1 MSFISSEMRD
11 TFTLMAKRSAGY
23 DVVIV
28 GGAIIGSAV
37 AYFLTADE
45 DFQGRVLV
53 IEKDPSYQYCSTTR
67 SLASIRQQFSTPVNI
82 HLSQFGV
89 EFLRTAK
96 DRLGADVDLS
106 FREAGY
112 LLLASGQGKAILERN
127 ARVQTQQGAD
137 VCLLGPAE
145 LQARFPWLTTSD
157 LAAGCLGLSGE
168 GWFDAHSLLYALRST
183 AVARG
188 AEFLTGEVV
197 ALRVSQ
203 QRLEAVQL
211 ADGQVFPCGE
221 LVNAAGPAAGKIARM
236 ADIELPV
243 ESRKRCVF
251 VFDCRQTDALQP
263 CPLVVDV
270 SGVYFR
276 PEGQYFVCGVSP
288 PADQDP
294 PTEDFRIEYQLFDE
308 IVWPVLAHRVPVFE
322 AIKPVSAWS
331 GHYAYNTL
339 DQNAIVGR
347 HPVLRNFLFANGF
360 SGHGVQQAP
369 GVGRGIAEL
378 IVHGAYRTVDITP
391 LGFGRVVAGRPL
403 QELNVI

>member
-1 MSFISSEMRD
+1 M
-11 TFTLMAKRSAGY
+11 TKRSAGY

-45 DFQGRVLV
+45 SFQGRVLV
-53 IEKDPSYQYCSTTR
+53 IEKDPSYQDCSTTR

-82 HLSQFGV
+82 QLSQFGV
-89 EFLRTAK
+89 EFLRAVK
-96 DRLGADVDLS
+96 DRLGADVEVG

-112 LLLASGQGKAILERN
+112 LLLASETGKAILERN
-127 ARVQTQQGAD
+127 VRVQTQQGAD

-157 LAAGCLGLSGE
+157 LVAGCLGLSGE
-168 GWFDAHSLLYALRST
+168 GWFDAHSLLYALRNT
-183 AVARG
+183 AAARG

-197 ALRVSQ
+197 GLHGSP

-211 ADGQVFPCGE
+211 ADGRVFPCGE

-251 VFDCRQTDALQP
+251 VFDCRQADVLQA

-288 PADQDP
+288 PEDQDP
-294 PTEDFRIEYQLFDE
+294 PTEDFRVEHHLFDE
-308 IVWPVLAHRVPVFE
+308 IVWPALAHRVPVFE
-322 AIKPVSAWS
+322 AIKQVNAWS

-347 HPVLRNFLFANGF
+347 HPVLKNFLFANGF

-369 GVGRGIAEL
+369 GVGCGIAEL
-378 IVHGAYRTVDITP
+378 IVHGAYQTVDITP
-391 LGFGRVVAGRPL
+391 LGFERVVAGRPL
-403 QELNVI
+403 RELNVI

>member
-1 MSFISSEMRD
+1 M
-11 TFTLMAKRSAGY
+11 Y

-45 DFQGRVLV
+45 RFHGRVLV
-53 IEKDPSYQYCSTTR
+53 IEKDPSYQKCSTTL

-82 HLSQFGV
+82 QLSQFGV
-89 EFLRTAK
+89 EFLHAVK
-96 DRLGADVDLS
+96 ERLGADVEVS

-112 LLLASGQGKAILERN
+112 LLLASQQGKDLLERN
-127 ARVQTQQGAD
+127 VGVQTQQGAD
-137 VCLLGPAE
+137 VCLLGPTE
-145 LQARFPWLTTSD
+145 LKERFPWLTTAD
-157 LAAGCLGLSGE
+157 IAVGCLGLSGE
-168 GWFDAHSLLYALRST
+168 GWFDAHSLLHALRST
-183 AVARG
+183 AEARG
-188 AEFLTGEVV
+188 AEFIQGEVV
-197 ALRVSQ
+197 ALSVSN
-203 QRLEAVQL
+203 QRLESVQL
-211 ADGQVFPCGE
+211 DDGRVFSCGE
-221 LVNAAGPAAGKIARM
+221 LVNAAGPAASKIARM

-251 VFDCRQTDALQP
+251 VFDCRQAGVIQP

-288 PADQDP
+288 PEDQDP
-294 PTEDFRIEYQLFDE
+294 PTEDFRVEYHLFDE
-308 IVWPVLAHRVPVFE
+308 IVWPALAHRVPIFE
-322 AIKPVSAWS
+322 AIKQVNAWS

-347 HPVLRNFLFANGF
+347 HPVMKNFLFANGF
-360 SGHGVQQAP
+360 SGHGIQQAP
-369 GVGRGIAEL
+369 AVGRGIAEL
-378 IVHGAYRTVDITP
+378 IVHGAYQTVDITP
-391 LGFGRVVAGRPL
+391 LGFERVVEGRPL

>member
-1 MSFISSEMRD
+1 
-11 TFTLMAKRSAGY
+11 MAKRSAGY

-45 DFQGRVLV
+45 SFQGRVLV
-53 IEKDPSYQYCSTTR
+53 IEKDPSYQNCSTTH

-89 EFLRTAK
+89 EFLRSVK
-96 DRLGADVDLS
+96 DRLGADVEVS
-106 FREAGY
+106 FRESGY
-112 LLLASGQGKAILERN
+112 LLLASEHGQAILERN
-127 ARVQTQQGAD
+127 ARVQSQQGAD

-145 LQARFPWLTTSD
+145 LQARFPWLTISD

-168 GWFDAHSLLYALRST
+168 GWFDAHSLLYALRNT
-183 AVARG
+183 AIAQG

-197 ALRVSQ
+197 GLHGSP

-211 ADGQVFPCGE
+211 ADGRVFPCGE

-251 VFDCRQTDALQP
+251 VFDCRQADVLQP

-288 PADQDP
+288 SEDQDP
-294 PTEDFRIEYQLFDE
+294 PTEDFWVEHHLFDE
-308 IVWPVLAHRVPVFE
+308 IVWPALAHRVPVFE
-322 AIKPVSAWS
+322 AIKRVSAWS

-347 HPVLRNFLFANGF
+347 HPVITNFLFANGF

-369 GVGRGIAEL
+369 AVGRGIAEL
-378 IVHGAYRTVDITP
+378 IVHGAYQTIDITP
-391 LGFGRVVAGRPL
+391 LGFGRVIAGRPL

>member
-1 MSFISSEMRD
+1 
-11 TFTLMAKRSAGY
+11 MAKRSAGY

-45 DFQGRVLV
+45 SFQGRVLV
-53 IEKDPSYQYCSTTR
+53 IEKDPSYQNCSTTR

-89 EFLRTAK
+89 EFLRSVK
-96 DRLGADVDLS
+96 DRLGADVEVS
-106 FREAGY
+106 FRESGY
-112 LLLASGQGKAILERN
+112 LLLASEHGQAILERN
-127 ARVQTQQGAD
+127 ARVQSQQGAD

-145 LQARFPWLTTSD
+145 LQARFPWLTISD

-168 GWFDAHSLLYALRST
+168 GWFDAHSLLYALRNT
-183 AVARG
+183 AIAQG

-197 ALRVSQ
+197 GLHGSP

-211 ADGQVFPCGE
+211 ADGRVFPCGE

-251 VFDCRQTDALQP
+251 VFDCRQADVLQP

-288 PADQDP
+288 SEDQDP
-294 PTEDFRIEYQLFDE
+294 PTEDFWVEHHLFDE
-308 IVWPVLAHRVPVFE
+308 IVWPALAHRVPVFE
-322 AIKPVSAWS
+322 AIKRVSAWS

-347 HPVLRNFLFANGF
+347 HPVITNFLFANGF
-360 SGHGVQQAP
+360 SGHGIQQAP
-369 GVGRGIAEL
+369 AVGRGIAEL
-378 IVHGAYRTVDITP
+378 IVHGAYQTIDITP
-391 LGFGRVVAGRPL
+391 LGFERVIAGRPL

>member
-1 MSFISSEMRD
+1 
-11 TFTLMAKRSAGY
+11 MAKRSAGY

-37 AYFLTADE
+37 AYFLTAAE
-45 DFQGRVLV
+45 GFHGRVLV
-53 IEKDPSYQYCSTTR
+53 IEKDPSYQDCSTTR

-82 HLSQFGV
+82 QLSQFGV
-89 EFLRTAK
+89 EFLRTVK
-96 DRLGADVDLS
+96 DRLGADVEVS
-106 FREAGY
+106 FRESGY
-112 LLLASGQGKAILERN
+112 LLLASQPGKDILERN

-145 LQARFPWLTTSD
+145 LQARFPWLATSD

-168 GWFDAHSLLYALRST
+168 GWFDAHSLLHALRGT
-183 AVARG
+183 AEERG
-188 AEFLTGEVV
+188 AELLTGEVV
-197 ALRVSQ
+197 GLHVSR

-211 ADGQVFPCGE
+211 ADGRVFPCGE

-236 ADIELPV
+236 AAIELPV

-251 VFDCRQTDALQP
+251 VFDCRQADVIQH

-288 PADQDP
+288 PEDQDP
-294 PTEDFRIEYQLFDE
+294 PAEDFRVDYHLFDE
-308 IVWPVLAHRVPVFE
+308 IVWPALAHRVPIFE
-322 AIKPVSAWS
+322 AIKRVSAWS

-347 HPVLRNFLFANGF
+347 HPVMKNFLFANGF

-369 GVGRGIAEL
+369 AVGRGIAEL
-378 IVHGAYRTVDITP
+378 IVHGAYQTVDITP
-391 LGFGRVVAGRPL
+391 LGFERILEGRPV

>member
-1 MSFISSEMRD
+1 
-11 TFTLMAKRSAGY
+11 MAKRSAGY

-45 DFQGRVLV
+45 SFQGRVLV
-53 IEKDPSYQYCSTTR
+53 IEKDPSYQNCSTTR

-89 EFLRTAK
+89 EFLRSVK
-96 DRLGADVDLS
+96 DRLGADVEVS
-106 FREAGY
+106 FRESGY
-112 LLLASGQGKAILERN
+112 LLLASEHGQAILERN
-127 ARVQTQQGAD
+127 ARVQSQQGAD

-145 LQARFPWLTTSD
+145 LQARFPWLTISD

-168 GWFDAHSLLYALRST
+168 GWFDAHSLLYALRNT
-183 AVARG
+183 AIAQG

-197 ALRVSQ
+197 GLHGSP

-211 ADGQVFPCGE
+211 ADGRVFPCGE

-251 VFDCRQTDALQP
+251 VFDCRQADVLQP
-263 CPLVVDV
+263 CPLIVDV

-288 PADQDP
+288 SEDQDP
-294 PTEDFRIEYQLFDE
+294 PTEDFWVEHHLFDE
-308 IVWPVLAHRVPVFE
+308 IVWPALAHRVPVFE
-322 AIKPVSAWS
+322 AIKRVSAWS

-347 HPVLRNFLFANGF
+347 HPVITNFLLANGF

-369 GVGRGIAEL
+369 AVGRGIAEL
-378 IVHGAYRTVDITP
+378 IVHGAYQTIDITP
-391 LGFGRVVAGRPL
+391 LGFERVIAGRPL

>member
-1 MSFISSEMRD
+1 M
-11 TFTLMAKRSAGY
+11 TKRSAGY

-45 DFQGRVLV
+45 SFHGRVLV
-53 IEKDPSYQYCSTTR
+53 IEKDPSYQDCSTTR

-82 HLSQFGV
+82 QLSQFGV
-89 EFLRTAK
+89 EFLRAVK
-96 DRLGADVDLS
+96 DRLGADVEVG

-112 LLLASGQGKAILERN
+112 LLLASETGKAILERN
-127 ARVQTQQGAD
+127 VRVQTQQGAD

-157 LAAGCLGLSGE
+157 LVAGCLGLSGE
-168 GWFDAHSLLYALRST
+168 GWFDAHSLLYALRNT
-183 AVARG
+183 AAARG

-197 ALRVSQ
+197 GLHVAQ

-211 ADGQVFPCGE
+211 ADGRIFSCDE

-251 VFDCRQTDALQP
+251 VFDCRQADALQA

-276 PEGQYFVCGVSP
+276 PEGEYFVCGVSP

-294 PTEDFRIEYQLFDE
+294 PTEDFRVEYHLFDE
-308 IVWPVLAHRVPVFE
+308 VVWPALAHRVPVFE
-322 AIKPVSAWS
+322 AIKQVNAWS

-347 HPVLRNFLFANGF
+347 HPVLKNFLFANGF

-369 GVGRGIAEL
+369 GVGCGIAEL
-378 IVHGAYRTVDITP
+378 IVHGAYQTVDITP
-391 LGFGRVVAGRPL
+391 LGFERVVAGRPL
-403 QELNVI
+403 RELNVI

>member
-1 MSFISSEMRD
+1 
-11 TFTLMAKRSAGY
+11 MAKRSAGY
-23 DVVIV
+23 DVVII

-37 AYFLTADE
+37 AYFLTAAE
-45 DFQGRVLV
+45 GFQGRVLV
-53 IEKDPSYQYCSTTR
+53 IEKDPSYQDCSTTR

-82 HLSQFGV
+82 QLSQFGV
-89 EFLRTAK
+89 EFLRTVK
-96 DRLGADVDLS
+96 DRLGADVEVS
-106 FREAGY
+106 FRESGY
-112 LLLASGQGKAILERN
+112 LLLASQQGKAILERN

-145 LQARFPWLTTSD
+145 LQARFPWLATSD

-168 GWFDAHSLLYALRST
+168 GWFDAHSLLHALRGT
-183 AVARG
+183 AEERG

-197 ALRVSQ
+197 GLHGSR

-211 ADGQVFPCGE
+211 DDGRVFPCGE
-221 LVNAAGPAAGKIARM
+221 LVNAAGPAAGKIAGM
-236 ADIELPV
+236 AAIDLPV

-251 VFDCRQTDALQP
+251 VFDCRQAEVLQP

-288 PADQDP
+288 PEDQDP
-294 PTEDFRIEYQLFDE
+294 PTEDFRVDYHLFDE
-308 IVWPVLAHRVPVFE
+308 IVWPALAHRVPIFE
-322 AIKPVSAWS
+322 AIKRVSAWS

-347 HPVLRNFLFANGF
+347 HPVMKNFLFANGF

-369 GVGRGIAEL
+369 AVGRGIAEL
-378 IVHGAYRTVDITP
+378 IVHGAYQTVDITP
-391 LGFGRVVAGRPL
+391 LGFERIIEGRPV

>member
-1 MSFISSEMRD
+1 M
-11 TFTLMAKRSAGY
+11 Y

-45 DFQGRVLV
+45 RFHGRVLV
-53 IEKDPSYQYCSTTR
+53 IEKDPSYQKCSTTL

-82 HLSQFGV
+82 QLSQFGV
-89 EFLRTAK
+89 EFLRAVK
-96 DRLGADVDLS
+96 ERLGADVEVS

-112 LLLASGQGKAILERN
+112 LLLASQQGKDLLERN
-127 ARVQTQQGAD
+127 VGVQTQQGAD
-137 VCLLGPAE
+137 VCLLGPTE
-145 LQARFPWLTTSD
+145 LKERFPWLTTAD
-157 LAAGCLGLSGE
+157 IAVGCLGLSGE
-168 GWFDAHSLLYALRST
+168 GWFDAHSLLHALRST
-183 AVARG
+183 AEARG
-188 AEFLTGEVV
+188 AEFIQGEVV
-197 ALRVSQ
+197 ALSVSN
-203 QRLEAVQL
+203 QRLESVQL
-211 ADGQVFPCGE
+211 ADGRVFPCGE

-236 ADIELPV
+236 AGIELPV

-251 VFDCRQTDALQP
+251 VFDCRQAGVIQP

-276 PEGQYFVCGVSP
+276 PEGPYFVCGVSP
-288 PADQDP
+288 PEDQDP
-294 PTEDFRIEYQLFDE
+294 PTEDFRVEHHLFDE
-308 IVWPVLAHRVPVFE
+308 IVWPALAHRVPVFE
-322 AIKPVSAWS
+322 AIKRVSAWS

-347 HPVLRNFLFANGF
+347 HPVMKNFLLANGF

-369 GVGRGIAEL
+369 AVGRGIAEL
-378 IVHGAYRTVDITP
+378 IVYGAYQTVDITP
-391 LGFGRVVAGRPL
+391 LGFERVVEGRPL

>member
-1 MSFISSEMRD
+1 
-11 TFTLMAKRSAGY
+11 MAKRSAGY

-45 DFQGRVLV
+45 SFQGRVLV
-53 IEKDPSYQYCSTTR
+53 IEKDPSYQDCSTTR

-82 HLSQFGV
+82 QLSQFGV
-89 EFLRTAK
+89 EFLRAVK
-96 DRLGADVDLS
+96 DRLGADVEVG

-112 LLLASGQGKAILERN
+112 LLLASETGKAILERN
-127 ARVQTQQGAD
+127 ARVQSQQGAD
-137 VCLLGPAE
+137 VYLLGPAE

-168 GWFDAHSLLYALRST
+168 GWFDARSLLYALRST
-183 AVARG
+183 AEARG

-197 ALRVSQ
+197 GLHGSP

-211 ADGQVFPCGE
+211 ADGRVFPCGE

-251 VFDCRQTDALQP
+251 VFDCRQADVLQA

-288 PADQDP
+288 PEDQDP
-294 PTEDFRIEYQLFDE
+294 PTEDFRVEHHLFDE
-308 IVWPVLAHRVPVFE
+308 IVWPALAHRVPIFE
-322 AIKPVSAWS
+322 AIKRVSAWS

-347 HPVLRNFLFANGF
+347 HPVITNFLLANGF

-369 GVGRGIAEL
+369 AVGRGIAEL
-378 IVHGAYRTVDITP
+378 IVHGVYQTIDITP
-391 LGFGRVVAGRPL
+391 LGFERVIAGRPL

>member
-1 MSFISSEMRD
+1 
-11 TFTLMAKRSAGY
+11 MAKRSAGY

-45 DFQGRVLV
+45 GFHGRVLV
-53 IEKDPSYQYCSTTR
+53 IEKDPSYQDCSTTR

-89 EFLRTAK
+89 EFLRSVK
-96 DRLGADVDLS
+96 DRLGADVEVS
-106 FREAGY
+106 FRESGY
-112 LLLASGQGKAILERN
+112 LLLASQPGKAILERN

-145 LQARFPWLTTSD
+145 LQVRFPWLATSD

-168 GWFDAHSLLYALRST
+168 GWFDAHSLLHALRGT
-183 AVARG
+183 VEERG
-188 AEFLTGEVV
+188 AELLTGEVV
-197 ALRVSQ
+197 GLHVSR

-211 ADGQVFPCGE
+211 ADGRVFPCGE

-236 ADIELPV
+236 AAIELPV

-251 VFDCRQTDALQP
+251 VFDCRQADVIQH

-288 PADQDP
+288 PEDQDP
-294 PTEDFRIEYQLFDE
+294 PTEDFRVEHHLFDE
-308 IVWPVLAHRVPVFE
+308 IVWPALAHRVPIFE
-322 AIKPVSAWS
+322 AIKRVSAWS

-347 HPVLRNFLFANGF
+347 HPVMKNFLFANGF

-369 GVGRGIAEL
+369 AVGRGIAEL
-378 IVHGAYRTVDITP
+378 IVHDAYQTVDITP
-391 LGFGRVVAGRPL
+391 LGFERILEGRPV

>member
-1 MSFISSEMRD
+1 M
-11 TFTLMAKRSAGY
+11 TKRSAGY

-45 DFQGRVLV
+45 SFQGRVLV
-53 IEKDPSYQYCSTTR
+53 IEKDPSYQDCSTTR

-82 HLSQFGV
+82 QLSQFGV
-89 EFLRTAK
+89 EFLRAVK
-96 DRLGADVDLS
+96 DRLGADVEVG

-112 LLLASGQGKAILERN
+112 LLLASETGKAILERN
-127 ARVQTQQGAD
+127 VRVQTQQGAD

-157 LAAGCLGLSGE
+157 LVAGCLGLSGE
-168 GWFDAHSLLYALRST
+168 GWFDAHSLLYALRNT
-183 AVARG
+183 AEARG

-197 ALRVSQ
+197 GLHVAQ

-211 ADGQVFPCGE
+211 ADGRIFSCDE

-251 VFDCRQTDALQP
+251 VFDCRQADALQA

-276 PEGQYFVCGVSP
+276 PEGEYFVCGVSP

-294 PTEDFRIEYQLFDE
+294 PTEDFRVEYHLFDE
-308 IVWPVLAHRVPVFE
+308 VVWPALAHRVPVFE
-322 AIKPVSAWS
+322 AIKQVNAWS

-347 HPVLRNFLFANGF
+347 HPVLKNFLFANGF

-369 GVGRGIAEL
+369 GVGCGIAEL
-378 IVHGAYRTVDITP
+378 IVHGAYQTVDITP
-391 LGFGRVVAGRPL
+391 LGFERVVAGRPL
-403 QELNVI
+403 RELNVI

>member
-1 MSFISSEMRD
+1 M
-11 TFTLMAKRSAGY
+11 
-23 DVVIV
+23 
-28 GGAIIGSAV
+28 
-37 AYFLTADE
+37 
-45 DFQGRVLV
+45 
-53 IEKDPSYQYCSTTR
+53 
-67 SLASIRQQFSTPVNI
+67 NI

-96 DRLGADVDLS
+96 DRLGADVEVS

-112 LLLASGQGKAILERN
+112 LLLASEQGKTILERN

-137 VCLLGPAE
+137 VCLLGPVE
-145 LQARFPWLTTSD
+145 LQARFPWLATSD

-168 GWFDAHSLLYALRST
+168 GWFDAHSLLYALRNT

-197 ALRVSQ
+197 ALHVAR

-211 ADGQVFPCGE
+211 ADGRVFSCGD

-251 VFDCRQTDALQP
+251 VFDCRQADVLQA

-294 PTEDFRIEYQLFDE
+294 PTEDFRVEYHLFDE
-308 IVWPVLAHRVPVFE
+308 IVWPALAHRVPVFQ
-322 AIKPVSAWS
+322 AIKQVNAWS

-339 DQNAIVGR
+339 DQNAVVGR
-347 HPVLRNFLFANGF
+347 HPALKNFLFANGF

-391 LGFGRVVAGRPL
+391 LGFERVVAGRSL
-403 QELNVI
+403 RELNVI

>member
-1 MSFISSEMRD
+1 M
-11 TFTLMAKRSAGY
+11 TKRSAGY

-45 DFQGRVLV
+45 SFQGRVLV
-53 IEKDPSYQYCSTTR
+53 IEKDPSYQDCSTTR

-82 HLSQFGV
+82 QLSQFGV
-89 EFLRTAK
+89 EFLRAVK
-96 DRLGADVDLS
+96 DRLGADVEVG

-112 LLLASGQGKAILERN
+112 LLLASETGKAILERN
-127 ARVQTQQGAD
+127 VRVQTQQGAD

-157 LAAGCLGLSGE
+157 LVAGCLGLSGE
-168 GWFDAHSLLYALRST
+168 GWFDAHSLLYALRNT
-183 AVARG
+183 AAARG

-197 ALRVSQ
+197 GLHVAQ

-211 ADGQVFPCGE
+211 ADGRIFSCDE

-251 VFDCRQTDALQP
+251 VFDCRQADALQA

-276 PEGQYFVCGVSP
+276 PEGEYFVCGVSP

-294 PTEDFRIEYQLFDE
+294 PTEDFRVEYHLFDE
-308 IVWPVLAHRVPVFE
+308 VVWPALAHRVPVFE
-322 AIKPVSAWS
+322 AIKQVNAWS

-347 HPVLRNFLFANGF
+347 HPVLKNFLFANGF

-369 GVGRGIAEL
+369 GVGCGIAEL
-378 IVHGAYRTVDITP
+378 IVHGAYQTVDITP
-391 LGFGRVVAGRPL
+391 LGFERVVAGRPL
-403 QELNVI
+403 RELNVI

>member
-1 MSFISSEMRD
+1 M
-11 TFTLMAKRSAGY
+11 TKRSAGY

-45 DFQGRVLV
+45 SFQGRVLV
-53 IEKDPSYQYCSTTR
+53 IEKDPSYQDCSTTR

-82 HLSQFGV
+82 QLSQFGV
-89 EFLRTAK
+89 EFLRAVK
-96 DRLGADVDLS
+96 DRLGADVEVG

-112 LLLASGQGKAILERN
+112 LLLASETGKAILERN
-127 ARVQTQQGAD
+127 VRVQTQQGAD

-157 LAAGCLGLSGE
+157 LVAGCLGLSGE
-168 GWFDAHSLLYALRST
+168 GWFDAHSLLYALRNT
-183 AVARG
+183 AAARG

-197 ALRVSQ
+197 GLHGSP

-211 ADGQVFPCGE
+211 ADGRVFPCGE

-251 VFDCRQTDALQP
+251 VFDCRQADALQA

-276 PEGQYFVCGVSP
+276 PEGEYFVCGVSP

-294 PTEDFRIEYQLFDE
+294 PTEDFRVEYHLFDE
-308 IVWPVLAHRVPVFE
+308 VVWPALAHRVPVFE
-322 AIKPVSAWS
+322 AIKQVNAWS

-347 HPVLRNFLFANGF
+347 HPVLKNFLFANGF

-369 GVGRGIAEL
+369 GVGCGIAEL
-378 IVHGAYRTVDITP
+378 IVHGAYQTVDITP
-391 LGFGRVVAGRPL
+391 LGFERVVAGRPL
-403 QELNVI
+403 RELNVI

>member
-1 MSFISSEMRD
+1 
-11 TFTLMAKRSAGY
+11 MAKRSAGY

-45 DFQGRVLV
+45 GFQGRVLV
-53 IEKDPSYQYCSTTR
+53 IEKDPSYQDCSTTR

-89 EFLRTAK
+89 EFLRSVK
-96 DRLGADVDLS
+96 DRLGADVEVS

-112 LLLASGQGKAILERN
+112 LLLASQQGKAILERN
-127 ARVQTQQGAD
+127 ARVQIQQGAD

-145 LQARFPWLTTSD
+145 LQARFPWLATSD
-157 LAAGCLGLSGE
+157 LAAGCLGRSGE
-168 GWFDAHSLLYALRST
+168 GWFDAHSLLHALRGT
-183 AVARG
+183 AEERG
-188 AEFLTGEVV
+188 AELLTGEVV
-197 ALRVSQ
+197 GLHVSR

-211 ADGQVFPCGE
+211 ADGRVFPCGE

-236 ADIELPV
+236 AALDLPV

-251 VFDCRQTDALQP
+251 VFDCRQADVIQH

-288 PADQDP
+288 PEDQDP
-294 PTEDFRIEYQLFDE
+294 PAEDFRVDYHLFDE
-308 IVWPVLAHRVPVFE
+308 IVWPALAHRVPIFE
-322 AIKPVSAWS
+322 AIKRVSAWS

-347 HPVLRNFLFANGF
+347 HPVMKNFLFANGF

-369 GVGRGIAEL
+369 AVGRGIAEL
-378 IVHGAYRTVDITP
+378 IVHGAYQTVDITP
-391 LGFGRVVAGRPL
+391 LGFERILEGRPV

>member
-1 MSFISSEMRD
+1 
-11 TFTLMAKRSAGY
+11 MAKRSAGY

-45 DFQGRVLV
+45 SFQGRVLV
-53 IEKDPSYQYCSTTR
+53 IEKDPSYQNCSTTR

-89 EFLRTAK
+89 EFLRSVK
-96 DRLGADVDLS
+96 DRLGADVEVS
-106 FREAGY
+106 FRESGY
-112 LLLASGQGKAILERN
+112 LLLASEHGQAILERN
-127 ARVQTQQGAD
+127 ARVQSQQGAD

-145 LQARFPWLTTSD
+145 LQARFPWLTISD

-168 GWFDAHSLLYALRST
+168 GWFDAHSLLYALRNT
-183 AVARG
+183 AIAQG

-197 ALRVSQ
+197 GLHGSP

-211 ADGQVFPCGE
+211 ADGRVFPCGE

-251 VFDCRQTDALQP
+251 VFDCRQADVLQP

-288 PADQDP
+288 SEDQDP
-294 PTEDFRIEYQLFDE
+294 PTEDFWVEYHLFDE
-308 IVWPVLAHRVPVFE
+308 IVWPALAHRVPVFE
-322 AIKPVSAWS
+322 AIKRVSAWS

-347 HPVLRNFLFANGF
+347 HPVITNFLFANGF

-369 GVGRGIAEL
+369 AVGRGIAEL
-378 IVHGAYRTVDITP
+378 IVHGAYQTIDITP
-391 LGFGRVVAGRPL
+391 LGFERVIAGRPL

>member
-1 MSFISSEMRD
+1 M
-11 TFTLMAKRSAGY
+11 
-23 DVVIV
+23 
-28 GGAIIGSAV
+28 
-37 AYFLTADE
+37 
-45 DFQGRVLV
+45 LV
-53 IEKDPSYQYCSTTR
+53 IEKDPSYQDCSTTR

-89 EFLRTAK
+89 EFLRSVK
-96 DRLGADVDLS
+96 DRLGADVEVS

-112 LLLASGQGKAILERN
+112 LLLASQQGKAILERN

-145 LQARFPWLTTSD
+145 LQARFPWLATSD

-168 GWFDAHSLLYALRST
+168 GWFDAHSLLHALRGT
-183 AVARG
+183 AEERG
-188 AEFLTGEVV
+188 AELLTGEVV
-197 ALRVSQ
+197 GLHVSR

-211 ADGQVFPCGE
+211 ADGRVFPCGE

-236 ADIELPV
+236 AALDLPV

-251 VFDCRQTDALQP
+251 VFDCRQADVIQH

-288 PADQDP
+288 PEDQDP
-294 PTEDFRIEYQLFDE
+294 PTEDFRVEYHLFDE
-308 IVWPVLAHRVPVFE
+308 IVWPALAHRVPIFE
-322 AIKPVSAWS
+322 AIKRVSAWS

-347 HPVLRNFLFANGF
+347 HPVMKNFLFANGF

-369 GVGRGIAEL
+369 AVGRGIAEL
-378 IVHGAYRTVDITP
+378 IVHGAYQTVDITP
-391 LGFGRVVAGRPL
+391 LGFERILEGRPV

>member
-1 MSFISSEMRD
+1 
-11 TFTLMAKRSAGY
+11 MAKRSAGY

-45 DFQGRVLV
+45 SFQGRVLV
-53 IEKDPSYQYCSTTR
+53 IEKDPSYQDCSTTR

-96 DRLGADVDLS
+96 DRLGADVEVN

-112 LLLASGQGKAILERN
+112 LLLASEHGQAILERN
-127 ARVQTQQGAD
+127 ARVQTQQDAD

-145 LQARFPWLTTSD
+145 LQARFPWLATSD

-168 GWFDAHSLLYALRST
+168 GWFDAHSLLHALRGT
-183 AVARG
+183 AEERG
-188 AEFLTGEVV
+188 AELLTGEVV
-197 ALRVSQ
+197 GLHVSP

-211 ADGQVFPCGE
+211 ADGRVFPCGE

-236 ADIELPV
+236 AAIELPV

-251 VFDCRQTDALQP
+251 VFDCRQADVIQH

-288 PADQDP
+288 PEDQDP
-294 PTEDFRIEYQLFDE
+294 PTEDFRVEYHLFDE
-308 IVWPVLAHRVPVFE
+308 IVWPALAHRVPIFE
-322 AIKPVSAWS
+322 AIKRVSAWS

-347 HPVLRNFLFANGF
+347 HPVMKNFLFANGF

-369 GVGRGIAEL
+369 AVGRGIAEL
-378 IVHGAYRTVDITP
+378 IVYGAYQTIDITP
-391 LGFGRVVAGRPL
+391 LGFERIIEGRPV

>member
-1 MSFISSEMRD
+1 
-11 TFTLMAKRSAGY
+11 MAKRSAGY

-45 DFQGRVLV
+45 SFQGRVLV
-53 IEKDPSYQYCSTTR
+53 IEKDPSYQNCSTTR

-89 EFLRTAK
+89 EFLRSVK
-96 DRLGADVDLS
+96 DRLGADVEVS
-106 FREAGY
+106 FRESGY
-112 LLLASGQGKAILERN
+112 LLLASEHGQAILERN
-127 ARVQTQQGAD
+127 ARVQSQQGAD

-145 LQARFPWLTTSD
+145 LQARFPWLTISD

-168 GWFDAHSLLYALRST
+168 GWFDAHSLLYALRNT
-183 AVARG
+183 AIAQG

-197 ALRVSQ
+197 GLHGSP

-211 ADGQVFPCGE
+211 ADGRVFPCGE

-236 ADIELPV
+236 VDIELPV

-251 VFDCRQTDALQP
+251 VFDCRQAEALQA

-288 PADQDP
+288 PEDQDP
-294 PTEDFRIEYQLFDE
+294 PTEDFRVEHHLFDE
-308 IVWPVLAHRVPVFE
+308 TVWPALAHRVPVFE
-322 AIKPVSAWS
+322 AIKHVSAWS

-347 HPVLRNFLFANGF
+347 HPVLTNFLFANGF

-369 GVGRGIAEL
+369 AVGRGIAEL
-378 IVHGAYRTVDITP
+378 IVYGAYQTIDITP
-391 LGFGRVVAGRPL
+391 LGFERVIAGRPL

>member
-1 MSFISSEMRD
+1 M
-11 TFTLMAKRSAGY
+11 TKRSAGY

-45 DFQGRVLV
+45 SFQGRVLV
-53 IEKDPSYQYCSTTR
+53 IEKDPSYQDCSTTR

-82 HLSQFGV
+82 QLSQFGV
-89 EFLRTAK
+89 EFLRAVK
-96 DRLGADVDLS
+96 DRLGADVEVG

-112 LLLASGQGKAILERN
+112 LLLASETGKAILERN
-127 ARVQTQQGAD
+127 VRVQTQQGAD

-157 LAAGCLGLSGE
+157 LVAGCLGLSGE
-168 GWFDAHSLLYALRST
+168 GWFDAHSLLYALRNT
-183 AVARG
+183 AAARG

-197 ALRVSQ
+197 GLHVAQ

-211 ADGQVFPCGE
+211 ADGRIFSCDE

-251 VFDCRQTDALQP
+251 VFDCRQADALQA

-276 PEGQYFVCGVSP
+276 PEGEYFVCGVSP

-294 PTEDFRIEYQLFDE
+294 PTEDFRVEYHLFDE
-308 IVWPVLAHRVPVFE
+308 VVWP
-322 AIKPVSAWS
+322 AWRT
-331 GHYAYNTL
+331 AC
-339 DQNAIVGR
+339 
-347 HPVLRNFLFANGF
+347 PFLRR
-360 SGHGVQQAP
+360 SSRSMP
-369 GVGRGIAEL
+369 GAG
-378 IVHGAYRTVDITP
+378 ITP
-391 LGFGRVVAGRPL
+391 ITRSTRTPLWAGIPC
-403 QELNVI
+403 

>member
-1 MSFISSEMRD
+1 M
-11 TFTLMAKRSAGY
+11 TKRSAGY

-45 DFQGRVLV
+45 SFQGRVLV
-53 IEKDPSYQYCSTTR
+53 IEKDPSYQDCSTTR

-89 EFLRTAK
+89 EFLRTVK
-96 DRLGADVDLS
+96 DRLGADVEVN

-112 LLLASGQGKAILERN
+112 LLLASEHGQAILERN
-127 ARVQTQQGAD
+127 ARVQTQQDAD

-145 LQARFPWLTTSD
+145 LQARFPWLATSD

-168 GWFDAHSLLYALRST
+168 GWFDAHSLLHALRGT
-183 AVARG
+183 AEERG
-188 AEFLTGEVV
+188 AELLTGEVV
-197 ALRVSQ
+197 GLHVSP

-211 ADGQVFPCGE
+211 ADGRVFPCGE

-236 ADIELPV
+236 AAIELPV

-251 VFDCRQTDALQP
+251 VFDCRQADVIQH

-288 PADQDP
+288 PEDQDP
-294 PTEDFRIEYQLFDE
+294 PTEDFRVEYHLFDE
-308 IVWPVLAHRVPVFE
+308 IVWPALAHRVPIFE
-322 AIKPVSAWS
+322 AIKRVSAWS

-347 HPVLRNFLFANGF
+347 HPVMKNFLFANGF

-369 GVGRGIAEL
+369 AVGRGIAEL
-378 IVHGAYRTVDITP
+378 IVYGAYQTIDITP
-391 LGFGRVVAGRPL
+391 LGFERIIEGRPV

>member
-1 MSFISSEMRD
+1 MWSLLAEPLLAVRLPIFSPRPRVFRAGCSSSKK
-11 TFTLMAKRSAGY
+11 TL
-23 DVVIV
+23 
-28 GGAIIGSAV
+28 
-37 AYFLTADE
+37 
-45 DFQGRVLV
+45 
-53 IEKDPSYQYCSTTR
+53 SYQDCSTTR

-89 EFLRTAK
+89 EFLRSVK
-96 DRLGADVDLS
+96 DRLGAEVEVS
-106 FREAGY
+106 FRESGY
-112 LLLASGQGKAILERN
+112 LLLASQQGKAILERN

-145 LQARFPWLTTSD
+145 LQARFPWLATSD

-168 GWFDAHSLLYALRST
+168 GWFDAHSLLHALRGT
-183 AVARG
+183 AEERG
-188 AEFLTGEVV
+188 AELLTGEVV
-197 ALRVSQ
+197 GLHVSR

-211 ADGQVFPCGE
+211 ADGRVFPCGE

-236 ADIELPV
+236 AAIDLPV

-251 VFDCRQTDALQP
+251 VFDCRQAEVLQP

-288 PADQDP
+288 PEDQDP
-294 PTEDFRIEYQLFDE
+294 PTEDFRVEYHLFDE
-308 IVWPVLAHRVPVFE
+308 IVWPALAHRVPIFE
-322 AIKPVSAWS
+322 AIKRVSAWS

-347 HPVLRNFLFANGF
+347 HPVMKNFLFANGF

-369 GVGRGIAEL
+369 AVGRGIAEL
-378 IVHGAYRTVDITP
+378 IVHGAYQTVDITP
-391 LGFGRVVAGRPL
+391 LGFERIIEGRPV

>member
-1 MSFISSEMRD
+1 
-11 TFTLMAKRSAGY
+11 MAKRSAGY

-37 AYFLTADE
+37 AYFLTAAE
-45 DFQGRVLV
+45 GFHGRVLV
-53 IEKDPSYQYCSTTR
+53 IEKDPSYQDCSTTR

-89 EFLRTAK
+89 EFLRSVK
-96 DRLGADVDLS
+96 DRLGADVEVS
-106 FREAGY
+106 FRESGY
-112 LLLASGQGKAILERN
+112 LLLASQQGKAILERN

-145 LQARFPWLTTSD
+145 LQARFPWLATSD
-157 LAAGCLGLSGE
+157 LAAGCLGRSGE
-168 GWFDAHSLLYALRST
+168 GWFDAHSLLHALRGT
-183 AVARG
+183 AEERG
-188 AEFLTGEVV
+188 AELLTGEVV
-197 ALRVSQ
+197 GLHVSR

-211 ADGQVFPCGE
+211 ADGRVFPCGE

-236 ADIELPV
+236 AAIELPV

-251 VFDCRQTDALQP
+251 VFDCRQADVIQP

-288 PADQDP
+288 PEDQDP
-294 PTEDFRIEYQLFDE
+294 PTEDFRVEYHLFDE
-308 IVWPVLAHRVPVFE
+308 IVWPALAHRVPIFE
-322 AIKPVSAWS
+322 AIKRVSAWS

-347 HPVLRNFLFANGF
+347 HPVMKNFLFANGF

-369 GVGRGIAEL
+369 AVGRGIAEL
-378 IVHGAYRTVDITP
+378 IVHGAYQTVDITP
-391 LGFGRVVAGRPL
+391 LGFERIIEGRPV